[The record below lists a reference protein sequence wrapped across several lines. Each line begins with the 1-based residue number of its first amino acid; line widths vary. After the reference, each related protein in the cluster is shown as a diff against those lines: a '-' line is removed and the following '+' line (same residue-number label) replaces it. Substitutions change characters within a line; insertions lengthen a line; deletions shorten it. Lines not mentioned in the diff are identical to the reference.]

1 MGPVHGD
8 AEDLKN
14 PLRRIFHRKKLKQP
28 ALSKIGTHITMSCYI
43 CLEEDG
49 QLLQAKGCG
58 CKGSVAIHQA
68 CLQEWLKT
76 AENPFQCTVCKMD
89 YPGTFLNTFLSTE
102 DIMFHSAGQEE
113 PEQEEYQGE
122 VNFIDFHGI
131 PIMETEHDL
140 IFLSEEHRSIYLQS
154 VSKEHRSIKLETIR
168 RQKNSIKFHAKHQP
182 RAVRAARC
190 TRFARSKK

>member
-1 MGPVHGD
+1 MP
-8 AEDLKN
+8 
-14 PLRRIFHRKKLKQP
+14 
-28 ALSKIGTHITMSCYI
+28 CYI

-58 CKGSVAIHQA
+58 CKGSVAVHQA

-102 DIMFHSAGQEE
+102 AIMFHSVGQEE
-113 PEQEEYQGE
+113 QEEEEFQE
-122 VNFIDFHGI
+122 DVNFIDFHGI

-154 VSKEHRSIKLETIR
+154 VSKEHRSIKLETKR
-168 RQKNSIKFHAKHQP
+168 RQKNAIRISSKHQQ
-182 RAVRAARC
+182 RAVRAARN
-190 TRFARSKK
+190 TRFARSKQ

>member
-1 MGPVHGD
+1 
-8 AEDLKN
+8 
-14 PLRRIFHRKKLKQP
+14 
-28 ALSKIGTHITMSCYI
+28 MSCYI

-113 PEQEEYQGE
+113 EEE
-122 VNFIDFHGI
+122 EDEDVNFIDFHGI

-154 VSKEHRSIKLETIR
+154 VSKEHRSIKMETIR
-168 RQKNSIKFHAKHQP
+168 RQKNAIKFHAKHQP